1 METFFE
7 LRLLIKGV
15 ECNFSLNRTPSNGF
29 QISFGRKSFSLE
41 ADFCLDLRRF
51 YFLSCW
57 LFLFMPIKGRWDDWC
72 LISSVIWLGL
82 DEIRRTDCCVLVGSP
97 HNVILK
103 CDFWG
108 QKKEPNFRKREWWNL
123 THCYSVVC
131 DNTTDDWVIIEHG
144 SPLTYQVLL
153 RKATF
158 AQEQVEEKK

>member
-1 METFFE
+1 MSIVLWYVHSPCPKIDELMETFLE

-29 QISFGRKSFSLE
+29 QISFGRKSFSVE

-82 DEIRRTDCCVLVGSP
+82 DEIRRNDCCVLVDSP

-108 QKKEPNFRKREWWNL
+108 QKKNRILENGSDKIWHIATLLF
-123 THCYSVVC
+123 
-131 DNTTDDWVIIEHG
+131 VITPPMIE
-144 SPLTYQVLL
+144 
-153 RKATF
+153 
-158 AQEQVEEKK
+158 